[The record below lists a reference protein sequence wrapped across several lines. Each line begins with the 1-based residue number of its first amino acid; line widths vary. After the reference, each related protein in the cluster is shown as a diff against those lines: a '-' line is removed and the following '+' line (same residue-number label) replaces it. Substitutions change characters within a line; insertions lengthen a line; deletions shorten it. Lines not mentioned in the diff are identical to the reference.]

1 MKGSKSLIAA
11 TLAISVAMLPSA
23 IAAEKTSTKAAGPTT
38 KTVVNTI
45 LSGAGTP
52 SKSLGIN
59 GDFYIDTKNLNL
71 YGPKTKGVWK
81 VTTSLRANEVPVVSN
96 IVGETGAMGQT
107 GPKGEKGATGATG
120 ATGASGPKGDTGPQG
135 TQGLQGLQGVQGV
148 QGVKGEN
155 GAPGVQGATGAKGET
170 GAQGIQGATGLTGA
184 TGSQGAPGAKGDT
197 GATGLTGAQG
207 AKGDT
212 GATGLTGAQGVQGV
226 QGAKGDT
233 GLTGASGSQGSPGAK
248 GDTGAT
254 GLTGAQGVQGVQ
266 GAKGDKGDTGSQ
278 GPQGSKGDT
287 GPAGPSSG
295 AVSYFVDLG
304 SWTLAT
310 NQILGP
316 SDSSNFINL
325 EAGSYTFSI
334 SIDGTFAPEI
344 LTTMYIGMQVIA
356 STGSVEY
363 QVFTSDTQ
371 AFVNGTGR
379 RHIQFFIIGKIVTTS
394 SATLKL
400 RAIDQ
405 IGATSGSM
413 LNLSGKALVNKVG
426 SIG

>member
-155 GAPGVQGATGAKGET
+155 GAPGIQGATGAKGET

-212 GATGLTGAQGVQGV
+212 GATGLTGAQGVQG
-226 QGAKGDT
+226 
-233 GLTGASGSQGSPGAK
+233 
-248 GDTGAT
+248 AT
-254 GLTGAQGVQGVQ
+254 GLTGATGSQ
-266 GAKGDKGDTGSQ
+266 GAPGAKGDTGSQ

>member
-120 ATGASGPKGDTGPQG
+120 ATGPKGDTGPQG
-135 TQGLQGLQGVQGV
+135 TQGLQGVQGV

-170 GAQGIQGATGLTGA
+170 GAQGVQGATGLTGA

-207 AKGDT
+207 I
-212 GATGLTGAQGVQGV
+212 QGV

-233 GLTGASGSQGSPGAK
+233 GSQGPQ
-248 GDTGAT
+248 GAT
-254 GLTGAQGVQGVQ
+254 GSTGAQGVQ
-266 GAKGDKGDTGSQ
+266 GAKGDTGST
-278 GPQGSKGDT
+278 GEAGVSISK
-287 GPAGPSSG
+287 
-295 AVSYFVDLG
+295 FVIIPLT
-304 SWTLAT
+304 TLAT
-310 NQILGP
+310 GADGNNATNIFFTA
-316 SDSSNFINL
+316 DSN
-325 EAGSYTFSI
+325 GSYTFEVLLSGTVSI
-334 SIDGTFAPEI
+334 LNPLKLYAEIVSGNAPIGNQFA
-344 LTTMYIGMQVIA
+344 VA
-356 STGSVEY
+356 SDS
-363 QVFTSDTQ
+363 TS
-371 AFVNGTGR
+371 AVNGIAGR
-379 RHIQFFIIGKIVTTS
+379 HYGFRILGAVANVNVGTS
-394 SATLKL
+394 FSIKVGIYTAADSINIMFMG
-400 RAIDQ
+400 R
-405 IGATSGSM
+405 
-413 LNLSGKALVNKVG
+413 ALVNKVG

>member
-1 MKGSKSLIAA
+1 
-11 TLAISVAMLPSA
+11 
-23 IAAEKTSTKAAGPTT
+23 
-38 KTVVNTI
+38 
-45 LSGAGTP
+45 
-52 SKSLGIN
+52 
-59 GDFYIDTKNLNL
+59 
-71 YGPKTKGVWK
+71 
-81 VTTSLRANEVPVVSN
+81 
-96 IVGETGAMGQT
+96 
-107 GPKGEKGATGATG
+107 
-120 ATGASGPKGDTGPQG
+120 
-135 TQGLQGLQGVQGV
+135 V

-155 GAPGVQGATGAKGET
+155 GAPGLTGATGSQGAPGAKGDT
-170 GAQGIQGATGLTGA
+170 GAQGVKGDTGLTGA

-212 GATGLTGAQGVQGV
+212 GATGSTGAQGV

-233 GLTGASGSQGSPGAK
+233 GS
-248 GDTGAT
+248 
-254 GLTGAQGVQGVQ
+254 QGVQ
-266 GAKGDKGDTGSQ
+266 GAKGDTGSQ
-278 GPQGSKGDT
+278 GPQGSKGDTGST

-304 SWTLAT
+304 TWTLAT

-334 SIDGTFAPEI
+334 SVDGTFAPEI

-379 RHIQFFIIGKIVTTS
+379 RHIQFFIIGKIVATS

>member
-1 MKGSKSLIAA
+1 
-11 TLAISVAMLPSA
+11 
-23 IAAEKTSTKAAGPTT
+23 
-38 KTVVNTI
+38 
-45 LSGAGTP
+45 
-52 SKSLGIN
+52 
-59 GDFYIDTKNLNL
+59 
-71 YGPKTKGVWK
+71 
-81 VTTSLRANEVPVVSN
+81 
-96 IVGETGAMGQT
+96 
-107 GPKGEKGATGATG
+107 
-120 ATGASGPKGDTGPQG
+120 
-135 TQGLQGLQGVQGV
+135 V

-155 GAPGVQGATGAKGET
+155 GAPGIQGTTGAKGET
-170 GAQGIQGATGLTGA
+170 GAQGVQGATGLTGA
-184 TGSQGAPGAKGDT
+184 TGSQGAQGAKGDT

-212 GATGLTGAQGVQGV
+212 GATGSTGAQGVQG
-226 QGAKGDT
+226 A
-233 GLTGASGSQGSPGAK
+233 
-248 GDTGAT
+248 
-254 GLTGAQGVQGVQ
+254 
-266 GAKGDKGDTGSQ
+266 KGDTGSQ
-278 GPQGSKGDT
+278 GPQGSKGDTGST

-304 SWTLAT
+304 TWTLAT

-334 SIDGTFAPEI
+334 SVDGTFAPEI

-379 RHIQFFIIGKIVTTS
+379 RHIQFFIIGKIVATS